1 MPLNRVAACYI
12 HAECLLAKAGGSKRK
27 GRGISHPWNEGKP
40 EWKERSEAEGCTSE
54 ARKPGESLAR
64 ARGGAPLREYPE
76 TNAGRTLDWNAD
88 SSHLAVPV
96 CGLFI
101 ANGVSPRQIESALSR
116 RSVLSQALPLF

>member
-1 MPLNRVAACYI
+1 MKRFAGLLPLVLTIPLFAQNAAPI
-12 HAECLLAKAGGSKRK
+12 SPDPWHTLA
-27 GRGISHPWNEGKP
+27 
-40 EWKERSEAEGCTSE
+40 
-54 ARKPGESLAR
+54 
-64 ARGGAPLREYPE
+64 E

-101 ANGVSPRQIESALSR
+101 ANGVSPRQIDPALSR

>member
-1 MPLNRVAACYI
+1 MEDQVRPNPRPLE
-12 HAECLLAKAGGSKRK
+12 HK
-27 GRGISHPWNEGKP
+27 GVVMEVPGPKC
-40 EWKERSEAEGCTSE
+40 KGCSGT
-54 ARKPGESLAR
+54 LT
-64 ARGGAPLREYPE
+64 PLREYLE
-76 TNAGRTLDWNAD
+76 TNAGRTWVWNAD